1 MPSRTDI
8 DQCCHSCRPT
18 YRERAWQALNKV
30 IREPCVSPPWELDN
44 RPISDASMLAKIGLS
59 TPRDAYEE
67 FSYMIDAAFGTDNL
81 STQLDDTESRFEN
94 TLTRQRT
101 HSFRH
106 KSEFEEAVR
115 GVIEMG
121 AEESGFANQHNRQV
135 SSSSS
140 HGSLAGASR
149 SMLFMRTA
157 ANHVKPNAPS
167 TSQLSLVR
175 SIGGEV
181 EVADGVAVREEGVNM
196 GVADI
201 MTQV

>member
-1 MPSRTDI
+1 MNP
-8 DQCCHSCRPT
+8 
-18 YRERAWQALNKV
+18 
-30 IREPCVSPPWELDN
+30 PPWELQN
-44 RPISDASMLAKIGLS
+44 RPVSDARVLARIGFS
-59 TPRDAYEE
+59 QPRDTYEE
-67 FSYMIDAAFGTDNL
+67 FGYMIDAAFGTENI
-81 STQLDDTESRFEN
+81 STELDGTDSRLES

-121 AEESGFANQHNRQV
+121 TEDSGFANQHSRQL

-140 HGSLAGASR
+140 RGSLAGASR

-157 ANHVKPNAPS
+157 ANPGSSTGTGPL
-167 TSQLSLVR
+167 TSQLSVVR
-175 SIGGEV
+175 TVGGEV
-181 EVADGVAVREEGVNM
+181 EVADGVAVREEGVDM

-201 MTQV
+201 ITQVEH